1 MKKPKLP
8 NRKSIRL
15 KDYDY
20 ASKGH
25 YFVTI
30 DARKMLC
37 IFGQIKDGIMYP
49 NKLGEI
55 LQEEWE
61 LTRERRGNIKLHEY
75 VVMPNHFHALIEICY
90 SENKSNVPGEFK
102 APSQTLSA
110 IIRGFKGAV
119 TSRNNQLKLGNE
131 IGVWQS
137 RFNDQVIKD
146 DRHLHNVKMYIN
158 DNVKNWKYS

>member
-1 MKKPKLP
+1 
-8 NRKSIRL
+8 
-15 KDYDY
+15 
-20 ASKGH
+20 
-25 YFVTI
+25 
-30 DARKMLC
+30 
-37 IFGQIKDGIMYP
+37 MYP

-55 LQEEWE
+55 IAEEWE
-61 LTRERRGNIKLHEY
+61 FTREIKKNVKLHEY

-137 RFNDQVIKD
+137 RFKIG
-146 DRHLHNVKMYIN
+146 RASCRERCR
-158 DNVKNWKYS
+158 W